1 MMYWLRYIVLIFNL
15 FVLIFTALGKDGD
28 GQAGLTSPFTDYGFG
43 ARAMGLG
50 NAYVALAEDATAVF
64 WNPAGLDY
72 IYQQNVTLFHSSLY
86 EGTLYDYF
94 GYAYPTLNLG
104 TFGLGIARLSTGDI
118 LYANEYNYTFND
130 SKFSFEKYRL
140 YLGYGLKLPYDLAA
154 GLSIKLERSGFF
166 NLQHYDYGDEATG
179 IGVGLDAGV
188 IYRPR
193 YYDSALLRDWSVGL
207 SIINLFPMQLREG
220 DVADVYPMT
229 FTLGIMRK
237 FRVRDNLDAMHFLL
251 DLQKTPKVDFGVR
264 FGVEYN
270 FQDIGMLR
278 LGFNGESPSF
288 GAGVKYSIFQIDYAF
303 ANPST
308 DGLLPPTHRI
318 SLSFN
323 FGMNRDEM
331 FEIVEARRR
340 ENEAKIIA
348 EMREADKQ
356 AFIAEHLQN
365 ADEYFEAAD
374 YFNAVVEYQQVISA
388 DPFHERSLIMMDSS
402 RALIEKEFQERQNQ
416 AVQEAVDKT
425 RAAGDSAFI
434 AQHFA
439 AGQLALD
446 QKDYTQALIEFNLAL
461 ERDPGN
467 QSILAAI
474 DATKRSLNNEVRNL
488 ITRARQESQDGNF
501 SEALRVLARARMLS
515 SDDPQIDNE
524 INNMVGSIKLQ
535 ENIQKGLKLYDI
547 GEYEQA
553 LEIFEEVLAMEP
565 DNQFIKRY
573 YDRSRAESAGAE
585 KMGPDVER
593 RYLEGVDRYLAG
605 KYQEAID
612 IWQEL
617 FDQYPNRKILDAIN
631 GAKERLRRAQE

>member
-1 MMYWLRYIVLIFNL
+1 MKWHRYIYYIISFLIL
-15 FVLIFTALGKDGD
+15 VIALKAKDGD
-28 GQAGLTSPFTDYGFG
+28 GQAGLTSPFNDYGFG

-86 EGTLYDYF
+86 EGTLYDF
-94 GYAYPTLNLG
+94 LGYAYPTLNLG
-104 TFGLGIARLSTGDI
+104 TFGIGIGRLSTGDI
-118 LYANEYNYTFND
+118 LETNEINIELG
-130 SKFSFEKYRL
+130 KFSFEKYRV
-140 YLGYGLKLPYDLAA
+140 YLGYGLKLPYDLSA
-154 GLSIKLERSGFF
+154 GLSVKVERSSFINMQQF
-166 NLQHYDYGDEATG
+166 NDEVGT
-179 IGVGLDAGV
+179 GVGLDAGV

-193 YYDSALLRDWSVGL
+193 WYNSVLLRDWSVGL
-207 SIINLFPMQLREG
+207 SIQNLFPIQIKEG
-220 DVADVYPMT
+220 DEADVYPTT
-229 FTLGIMRK
+229 FNFGIMRK
-237 FRVRDNLDAMHFLL
+237 IRLRQAQDAMHFLF
-251 DLQKTPKVDFGVR
+251 DINKTGKVDLGIR
-264 FGVEYN
+264 FGIEYN

-278 LGFNGESPSF
+278 LGFNGQSPSF

-331 FEIVEARRR
+331 FEIVEARRK
-340 ENEAKIIA
+340 ENEARIIA

-356 AFIAEHLQN
+356 RFIAEHLKN
-365 ADEYFEAAD
+365 ADEFFETEE

-388 DPFHERSLIMMDSS
+388 DPFHERSLIMLDSS
-402 RALIEKEFQERQNQ
+402 RALIEKQFQQRQNL
-416 AVQEAVDKT
+416 AVQDALDKD
-425 RAAGDSAFI
+425 RAAADSAFI
-434 AQHFA
+434 TQRFS

-446 QKDYTQALIEFNLAL
+446 QKNYTQALIEFNLAL

-474 DATKRSLNNEVRNL
+474 DATKRSLNMEIRNL
-488 ITRARQESQDGNF
+488 IQRARQETQDGNF
-501 SEALRVLARARMLS
+501 SGALRTLAKARMLS
-515 SDDPQIDNE
+515 SDDPSIDNE

-553 LEIFEEVLAMEP
+553 LQIFEEVLAAEP

-573 YDRSRAESAGAE
+573 YDRSRAESVAADQ
-585 KMGPDVER
+585 KMDPDVER

-612 IWQEL
+612 IWQKL
-617 FDQYPNRKILDAIN
+617 FDEHPNRKILDAIN
-631 GAKERLRRAQE
+631 GAQDRIKRSQE